1 MLKIKS
7 FEFNMFPVNC
17 YVVWDEET
25 LQAAVIDAGC
35 YYKEEQQALKKFITD
50 NGLTVCH
57 LLNTHLHL
65 DHVFGNAFM
74 LREFGLR
81 TEASEQDAFLLPRI
95 GEYCRIF
102 GFPLNEEA
110 PAMGNALHDGDVVPV
125 GNQELKVI
133 AVPGHSPGG
142 LVFYCEA
149 QHCMFS
155 GDVLFRG
162 SIGRADLEGGNF
174 EQLRESI
181 VSRLL
186 VLPDETTVYPG
197 HGNPT
202 TIGYEKMN
210 NPFFR

>member
-17 YVVWDEET
+17 YVVWDDET

-35 YYKEEQQALKKFITD
+35 YYKEEQQTLKKFITD
-50 NGLTVCH
+50 NQLTVVH

-74 LREFGLR
+74 LREFGLS
-81 TEASEQDAFLLPRI
+81 TEASEKDAFLLQRI
-95 GEYCRIF
+95 GEYCRMF
-102 GFPLNEEA
+102 GFPLNEEP
-110 PAMGNALHDGDVVPV
+110 PAMGKSLADGDKVQI
-125 GNQELKVI
+125 GQQELKVI

-142 LVFYCEA
+142 LVFYSESQRCI
-149 QHCMFS
+149 FS

-174 EQLRESI
+174 EQLRDS
-181 VSRLL
+181 VMSRLL
-186 VLPDETTVYPG
+186 VLPDETVVYPG
-197 HGNPT
+197 HGNTT

>member
-1 MLKIKS
+1 MKIKS

-17 YVVWDEET
+17 YVVWDDET

-35 YYKEEQQALKKFITD
+35 YYKEEQQTLKKFITD
-50 NGLTVCH
+50 NQLTVVH

-74 LREFGLR
+74 LREFGLG
-81 TEASEQDAFLLPRI
+81 TEASEKDEFLLPRI
-95 GEYCRIF
+95 GEYCRMF
-102 GFPLNEEA
+102 GFPLNEEP
-110 PAMGNALHDGDVVPV
+110 PAMGKSLADGDKVQI
-125 GNQELKVI
+125 GQQELKVI

-142 LVFYCEA
+142 LVFYSESQRCI
-149 QHCMFS
+149 FS

-174 EQLRESI
+174 EQLRDS
-181 VSRLL
+181 VMSRLL
-186 VLPDETTVYPG
+186 VLPDETVVYPG
-197 HGNPT
+197 HGNTT

>member
-17 YVVWDEET
+17 YVVWDDET

-35 YYKEEQQALKKFITD
+35 YYKEEQQTLKKFITD
-50 NGLTVCH
+50 NQLTVVH

-65 DHVFGNAFM
+65 DHVFGNAFI
-74 LREFGLR
+74 LREFGLS
-81 TEASEQDAFLLPRI
+81 TEASEKDAFLLPRI
-95 GEYCRIF
+95 GEYCRMF
-102 GFPLNEEA
+102 GFPLNEDP
-110 PAMGNALHDGDVVPV
+110 PAIGKSLADGDKVQI
-125 GNQELKVI
+125 GQQELKVI

-142 LVFYCEA
+142 LVFYSESQQCI
-149 QHCMFS
+149 FS

-174 EQLRESI
+174 EQLRDG
-181 VSRLL
+181 VMSRLL
-186 VLPDETTVYPG
+186 VLPDETVVYPG
-197 HGNPT
+197 HGSTT